1 MEINSPLDLA
11 SVTDDDVKLAMILD
25 ADPELLSQTEFELAV
40 KIVRDAKD
48 RWHEDEVEA
57 AAKGKNPRTS
67 KGMKKVKL
75 SPERKAEVKNIAD
88 NIDLDNLFD

>member
-11 SVTDDDVKLAMILD
+11 SVTDDDIKLAMILD
-25 ADPELLSQTEFELAV
+25 ADPELLSPIEFELAI
-40 KIVRDAKD
+40 KIIQDAKD
-48 RWHEDEVEA
+48 RWHEEEVEA

-75 SPERKAEVKNIAD
+75 SPERKAEVEDIAKNLNLD
-88 NIDLDNLFD
+88 DLFK